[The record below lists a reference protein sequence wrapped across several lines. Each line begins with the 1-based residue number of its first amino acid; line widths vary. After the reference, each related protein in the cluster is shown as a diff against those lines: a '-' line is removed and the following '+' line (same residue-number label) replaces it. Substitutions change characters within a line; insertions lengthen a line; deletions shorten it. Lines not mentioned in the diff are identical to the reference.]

1 MEMIEEPQ
9 TTDDR
14 RQTADD
20 GPQTTEAVSPEA
32 LAPDPPVDQLSRRAF
47 LGGLLAAGGA
57 GLLAACA
64 PGQPFAGP
72 YNTAT
77 PAQVLASPR
86 APQGTPQAGDGTPQA
101 EGDLGLQQFLALSAV
116 LTGVN
121 NLSPDEGRVYLQAL
135 QASDEFEV
143 SPGDLYRQTSEIL
156 EISDVSEATIED
168 LEAQGV
174 FESEGTAT
182 LADTIIEYW
191 YTGIYTTSE
200 GEPAVAT
207 YVDALAWKTLAFT
220 KPNSICGSPG
230 FWEERPEVAL

>member
-1 MEMIEEPQ
+1 MMERVKRTATATEGCL
-9 TTDDR
+9 DGR
-14 RQTADD
+14 RQTARRPQGAAARPQGT
-20 GPQTTEAVSPEA
+20 GPE
-32 LAPDPPVDQLSRRAF
+32 PPLRLVSRRAF

-86 APQGTPQAGDGTPQA
+86 APQGTPQAAEGTPQA
-101 EGDLGLQQFLALSAV
+101 AGELALQQFLALSAV
-116 LTGVN
+116 LTGVD

-143 SPGDLYRQTSEIL
+143 SLDELFEQTSA
-156 EISDVSEATIED
+156 ATIEE
-168 LEAQGV
+168 LEAQGI
-174 FESEGTAT
+174 FDSEATST

-191 YTGIYTTSE
+191 YTGIYTTAE
-200 GEPAVAT
+200 GEQAVAT
-207 YVDALAWKTLAFT
+207 YVDALAWKALAFT
-220 KPNSICGSPG
+220 KPNSICASPG
-230 FWEERPEVAL
+230 FWEERPEVTP

>member
-1 MEMIEEPQ
+1 MIMEPAE
-9 TTDDR
+9 R
-14 RQTADD
+14 RQTTREA
-20 GPQTTEAVSPEA
+20 GGRQTGETKRPRA
-32 LAPDPPVDQLSRRAF
+32 LAPEPTVGHVSRRAF

-64 PGQPFAGP
+64 PGQPFVGP

-86 APQGTPQAGDGTPQA
+86 AAAGTPEAGEGTPPA
-101 EGDLGLQQFLALSAV
+101 EGELGLQQFLALSAV
-116 LTGVN
+116 LTGVD

-135 QASDEFEV
+135 QDSDEFEV
-143 SPGDLYRQTSEIL
+143 SLGELLEQTSDIL

-168 LEAQGV
+168 LEAQGI

-191 YTGIYTTSE
+191 YTGVYTTAE
-200 GEPAVAT
+200 GEQAVAT
-207 YVDALAWKTLAFT
+207 YVDALAWKALAFT
-220 KPNSICGSPG
+220 KPNSICASPG
-230 FWEERPEVAL
+230 FWEDPPEVTL

>member
-1 MEMIEEPQ
+1 MEMIEGPQ

-14 RQTADD
+14 RQTNDTVR
-20 GPQTTEAVSPEA
+20 PQA

-86 APQGTPQAGDGTPQA
+86 AAEGTPAAEEGTPPA
-101 EGDLGLQQFLALSAV
+101 EGELGLQQFLALSAV
-116 LTGVN
+116 LTGVD

-135 QASDEFEV
+135 RASDEFDVPLDE
-143 SPGDLYRQTSEIL
+143 LYRQAGFEDDAPPT
-156 EISDVSEATIED
+156 AIED

-174 FESEGTAT
+174 FESEASST

-191 YTGIYTTSE
+191 YTGVYTTPE
-200 GEPAVAT
+200 GEQAVAT
-207 YVDALAWKTLAFT
+207 YVDALAWKALAFT
-220 KPNSICGSPG
+220 KPNSICASPG
-230 FWEERPEVAL
+230 FWEERPEVTS